1 LFWFSFFGK
10 GFIVHLH
17 VGAPSLEVLAE
28 QLATASQV
36 WVISNG
42 GQSEFKSEYL
52 DLIEQHWRDGLGLY
66 IFGDNVPY
74 FVEGNQLIERCFGNK
89 DLFM

>member
-1 LFWFSFFGK
+1 MSLKK

-17 VGAPSLEVLAE
+17 VGVPSLEVLAE

-42 GQSEFKSEYL
+42 ANQSGLNKEHL

-74 FVEGNQLIERCFGNK
+74 FVEGNLLIERCFGNK